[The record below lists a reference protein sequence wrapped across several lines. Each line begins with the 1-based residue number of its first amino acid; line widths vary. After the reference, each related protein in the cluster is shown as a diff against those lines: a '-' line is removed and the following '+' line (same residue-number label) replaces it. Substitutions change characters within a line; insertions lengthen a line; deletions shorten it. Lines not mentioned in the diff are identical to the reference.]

1 MSALPD
7 IPTPALLIDADVLES
22 NLSKLATHAR
32 DRGLAVRPH
41 AKTHRCP
48 EIARR
53 QVAAGALG
61 VACAKLGEAEVMA
74 SAGIPGLLI
83 TTEIVAP
90 EAVNRLM
97 SLLGR
102 APDTTVVI
110 DNVENARK
118 LSEVASSSGGPI
130 VSVLLDLD
138 VGARRTGVQPGRP
151 ALQLALQISQLP
163 HLQLRG
169 LQAYAAQASHQIG
182 WNERRQS
189 SQAALSL
196 VSDTSKLLKEAG
208 LEMSVVAG
216 SSTGTYDIDSELD
229 CLTELQ
235 CGSYSVMDTE
245 YRLIGGRGSEE
256 FCDFG
261 MALTVLA
268 TIISAPS
275 EELVIV
281 DAGTKAFAT
290 DCPLVP
296 VAVDRSEL
304 TYSWAGDEHG
314 RLAVAESAAA
324 PRLGERL
331 RFYPPHC
338 DPTMNLYDRV
348 YVVRNGQ
355 PEDIWKI
362 SARGRSD

>member
-1 MSALPD
+1 VRALAD

-22 NLSKLATHAR
+22 NISKLATHAR
-32 DRGLAVRPH
+32 DRGLGVRPH

-110 DNVENARK
+110 DNVENARQ
-118 LSEVASSSGGPI
+118 LSEVASSSGGLT
-130 VSVLLDLD
+130 VGVLLDLD
-138 VGARRTGVQPGRP
+138 VGARRTGVQPGGP

-163 HLQLRG
+163 HLRLRG
-169 LQAYAAQASHQIG
+169 LQAYAAQASHQTG

-196 VSDTSKLLKEAG
+196 VSETASLLQEAG

-245 YRLIGGRGSEE
+245 YRLIGGRESEE

-261 MALTVLA
+261 MALSVMATV
-268 TIISAPS
+268 ISVRS

-290 DCPLVP
+290 DCPMVP
-296 VAVDRSEL
+296 VAVDRPEL

-314 RLAVAESAAA
+314 RLAVAESTAA
-324 PRLGERL
+324 PALGERL

-348 YVVRNGQ
+348 YVVRNGH
-355 PEDIWKI
+355 PEDIWSI